1 VSTPATQLDLDHG
14 RTAELTSDGSTQ
26 TLEVRSEG
34 GTVELRI
41 RITED
46 GPVLVMEGA
55 RVQIQATESI
65 EMQCKTFSV
74 AASESLDL
82 GSEGTLD
89 VHSSGELKVTTEED
103 CRVVGKMIWLN

>member
-1 VSTPATQLDLDHG
+1 MSTPATQLDLDHG

-74 AASESLDL
+74 AASE
-82 GSEGTLD
+82 GTLD